1 MVLSRS
7 LSDAIVI
14 HEHVALDL
22 AECFVLYL
30 HLVPGALLHSLT
42 QKLKLESGLLSLLAD
57 LIAYLLAFLIDM
69 LSALNINDEIVALKF
84 LDFRHLLILSED
96 IVKFLAD
103 GFKLNLD
110 LFSEALTAGSL
121 LAMEG
126 FLEDL
131 AVGADFGLRN
141 IVDLLNLIDGL
152 NIHAI

>member
-1 MVLSRS
+1 
-7 LSDAIVI
+7 
-14 HEHVALDL
+14 
-22 AECFVLYL
+22 
-30 HLVPGALLHSLT
+30 LHSLT
-42 QKLKLESGLLSLLAD
+42 QKLKLESGLLSFLAD

-96 IVKFLAD
+96 FMKLLAD
-103 GFKLNLD
+103 GFKLDLD

-121 LAMEG
+121 LAMES
-126 FLEDL
+126 FLKDL

-141 IVDLLNLIDGL
+141 IVDLLDLIDGL